1 MMSRQGRRKVRRV
14 TLLITAMG
22 VAMLLA
28 SGVALAVTFD
38 GTDRDDMFVGTDG
51 PDDIR
56 GRAGN
61 DNLSGAGGID
71 RVRGDGGNDTLS
83 GGPGGPSTVARE

>member
-1 MMSRQGRRKVRRV
+1 
-14 TLLITAMG
+14 
-22 VAMLLA
+22 MLLA

-38 GTDRDDMFVGTDG
+38 GTPGPDTFVGTDA

-56 GRAGN
+56 GREGN

-71 RVRGDGGNDTLS
+71 RVRGDAGPRPSLLALIHRSAWSSTL
-83 GGPGGPSTVARE
+83 AIWA